1 MDIPFLK
8 KFSLPRFSWSLLTG
22 RPDRVAGIDIGFSST
37 KVIELRYESQRA
49 ILQTYGEL
57 RNQDYFK
64 ETEPSHTGFL
74 RYQDAD
80 IASLLTDLLAEAQVK
95 TKHAVFSI
103 PATTSFVITITFPRL
118 APKDIEQAIPYEA
131 QKYVPIPLSEVVLD
145 WELLDGGEN
154 RDTLEAVLV
163 AVPREVVDKFTR
175 IAERA
180 SLTID
185 SLEVETFSVV
195 RSLIGRDQT
204 PSALVNI
211 GYRTTT
217 LALVDRGMLRLSRNF
232 GRGSDDLT
240 AALERGMGV
249 SRERAEA
256 IKREVGLTERIE
268 EKDIVSI
275 LIPLV
280 DSLFAEIGRVIE
292 FYNRRSPRSIQKII
306 LTGGGSELPGLV
318 EAAAAH
324 FGVEVARSN
333 PFSRIVAPAFLE
345 PALRQIGPSFAV
357 AAGLALHQITNR

>member
-1 MDIPFLK
+1 MDMSFLK
-8 KFSLPRFSWSLLTG
+8 KFSLPRLSWSLFRG

-80 IASLLTDLLAEAQVK
+80 VATLLTDLLAEAQVK
-95 TKHAVFSI
+95 TKHVVFSI
-103 PATTSFVITITFPRL
+103 PATASFVITITFPRL
-118 APKDIEQAIPYEA
+118 SPKEIEQAIPYEA
-131 QKYVPIPLSEVVLD
+131 QKYVPIPLGEVVLD
-145 WELLDGGEN
+145 WELLDGAED

-180 SLTID
+180 SLTIAA
-185 SLEVETFSVV
+185 LEIETFGMV
-195 RSLIGRDQT
+195 RSLVGRDQT
-204 PSALVNI
+204 PSALINI

-217 LALVDRGMLRLSRNF
+217 LGLVDQGKLRLSRNF

-240 AALERGMGV
+240 SALERGAGV

-268 EKDIVSI
+268 EKDIV
-275 LIPLV
+275 
-280 DSLFAEIGRVIE
+280 
-292 FYNRRSPRSIQKII
+292 
-306 LTGGGSELPGLV
+306 
-318 EAAAAH
+318 
-324 FGVEVARSN
+324 
-333 PFSRIVAPAFLE
+333 
-345 PALRQIGPSFAV
+345 
-357 AAGLALHQITNR
+357 